1 MTLAPDS
8 FRMCI
13 SMIVNRQMERE
24 QGEYERNQSIRAV
37 ALVLLAVCMPPL
49 AAEAQEPCT
58 HKYLEYWTEF
68 KDGEYTARDACS
80 HEVSGYPVTHTLC
93 HYCGAETVETGDE
106 KRTKLLSHSFQ
117 DGACKD
123 CGYVNPC
130 PHESVHDY
138 EWFLDIKN
146 GVEYSDITEETHIQT
161 GQAAMYRGCRTCG
174 ELWTEPLEHE
184 KVFVCGHSYAHEVC
198 RCGFKDPCPIL
209 R

>member
-1 MTLAPDS
+1 MLRRLCCWLS
-8 FRMCI
+8 VCRHW
-13 SMIVNRQMERE
+13 RQKH
-24 QGEYERNQSIRAV
+24 RNPA
-37 ALVLLAVCMPPL
+37 
-49 AAEAQEPCT
+49 

-146 GVEYSDITEETHIQT
+146 GVEYSDIIEETHTQT
-161 GQAAMYRGCRTCG
+161 GQAAMYRRRRTCG
-174 ELWTEPLEHE
+174 KLWTEPLEHE
-184 KVFVCGHSYAHEVC
+184 RVFTCGHSYAHEVC